1 MDCSLTIVEFYFEF
15 TGFILSLHIH
25 YPVQVQDPVAQ
36 KLEEAGLWRRAATRW
51 LTVMGD
57 VEYTEA
63 QREWIRQRREYCLM
77 QLPPQMLPEKLD
89 VSEVARAADATLLRM
104 GGTK

>member
-1 MDCSLTIVEFYFEF
+1 MSLY
-15 TGFILSLHIH
+15 IH

-51 LTVMGD
+51 LAVMGGM
-57 VEYTEA
+57 EYTEA
-63 QREWIRQRREYCLM
+63 QREWLRQRREYCLM
-77 QLPPQMLPEKLD
+77 QIPQLVLSEKLD

-104 GGTK
+104 GITK

>member
-1 MDCSLTIVEFYFEF
+1 M
-15 TGFILSLHIH
+15 
-25 YPVQVQDPVAQ
+25 QVQDPVAQ